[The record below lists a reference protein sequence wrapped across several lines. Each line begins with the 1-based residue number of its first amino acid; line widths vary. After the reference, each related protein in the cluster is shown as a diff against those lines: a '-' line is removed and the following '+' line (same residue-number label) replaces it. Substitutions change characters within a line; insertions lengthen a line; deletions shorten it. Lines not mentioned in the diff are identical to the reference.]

1 MPYWDAAWRMYY
13 LYRLGGALA
22 PHLSASVVE
31 ALAAFLGNLF
41 YRLDARGRENVRDN
55 MRHVLGASAD
65 PNRIETAARAV
76 HRHLVLNYLELFR
89 LPALSPNALRS
100 RVQVEGMDIALA
112 ALAEGR
118 GLIGGSAHFGNPD
131 TVAQVFA
138 LWGYPVLAPVE
149 HVRPEPMFNY
159 LRRLRETFG
168 NAYIPVDGPLIALVR
183 RLKAGGIVALALDR
197 DPTGSGVVVDFFG
210 APAHLPDGAVQLALR
225 TGAPFVVGLSYR
237 LAHPR
242 GHYRVKV
249 ERVELARTGD
259 RQADVL
265 AGVSQ
270 TARVLERLI
279 AQAPE
284 QWVLT
289 TPIWRIAEGR
299 P

>member
-1 MPYWDAAWRMYY
+1 MPYLDAAWPMYY
-13 LYRLGGALA
+13 LYRLGGVLA
-22 PHLSASVVE
+22 PRLSSSAVE
-31 ALAAFLGNLF
+31 ALASFLGKLF
-41 YRLDARGRENVRDN
+41 YCLDARGRENVRDN
-55 MRHVLGASAD
+55 MRHVLGASAS
-65 PNRIETAARAV
+65 PERIDAAARAV
-76 HRHLVLNYLELFR
+76 HRNLILNYLDLFR
-89 LPALSPNALRS
+89 IPTLSPNALRS
-100 RVQVEGMDIALA
+100 RVKVEGMDIVLE
-112 ALAEGR
+112 ALAEGK

-168 NAYIPVDGPLIALVR
+168 NTYIPVDGPLIALVR

-210 APAHLPDGAVQLALR
+210 APAHLPDGAVRLALR

-237 LAHPR
+237 LGHPR
-242 GHYRVKV
+242 GHYHVKI
-249 ERVELARTGD
+249 ERVELASTGD
-259 RQADVL
+259 RQTDVL
-265 AGVSQ
+265 AGMAQV
-270 TARVLERLI
+270 ARVLERLI

-289 TPIWRIAEGR
+289 TPIWKIAEGK